1 MLRATHANI
10 TCSIGISMISLYF
23 PVFFIQLDA
32 ELHGVD
38 HDLAFYLVSR
48 PSQCF

>member
-1 MLRATHANI
+1 MPRATHANK
-10 TCSIGISMISLYF
+10 TRSIGISMISLYF